1 MNADHRWQ
9 GYDHAELYRRIH
21 SGPGPAA
28 SIASVARWVEVA
40 DALTE
45 IDADLGRAITE
56 SGSGWEGAAG
66 ERARDAL
73 SPLGR
78 WAADATTAAT
88 AMRASSEGQ
97 ADNIGRA
104 RADMPAPLEVTAERP
119 SAFMTGFTHLFG
131 GQTDYEKQEAAA
143 RNAEQRAF
151 EVMRGYEA
159 ATTETMSALGRFSR
173 PPDVVV
179 STPPPVRDDGQA
191 VSGFGPTFAP
201 MERPASSTARSRRGG
216 GPTGP
221 RPVSVSSPARPPSPP
236 PTGSVTAVSPASGV
250 VGSVEIPDERYA
262 ADYLISV
269 DDVYGDGGRVAP
281 AVFGEDPR

>member
-28 SIASVARWVEVA
+28 STASVARWVEVA
-40 DALTE
+40 DALAE
-45 IDADLGRAITE
+45 IDADLGRMITE

-66 ERARDAL
+66 QRARGAL

-78 WAADATTAAT
+78 WAAEATTAAT
-88 AMRASSEGQ
+88 AMRARTEEQ

-143 RNAEQRAF
+143 RDAEQRAF

-201 MERPASSTARSRRGG
+201 MERAASTARSQRSE
-216 GPTGP
+216 GPADSH
-221 RPVSVSSPARPPSPP
+221 PVSESNPTRPPSPS
-236 PTGSVTAVSPASGV
+236 PTGSATSVPSASVV

-262 ADYLISV
+262 ADYLISI

-281 AVFGEDPR
+281 AVFGEEPR